1 MDKTVDP
8 VMTHI
13 LKADHLSE
21 ETRSGYCKRL
31 ALISSAAGNKPLI
44 QVLTLHPT
52 KVLDW
57 IAQSYAEVGTQR
69 TMIVAILAVY
79 KLLDLKRKEQSSYDL
94 FLEQYDKLDAVLR
107 DRAKDNV
114 PTDRQRAGF
123 VSYEE
128 LQKVRKR
135 LPVGSKERLLLSF
148 YGGLIPP
155 LRNDLHAC
163 AIRMLKC
170 DDDAARQALLKQIT
184 PNEILL
190 PYDRSTPGVLI
201 LREFKTQDRMNPKL
215 YSRSLGNELSAE
227 LRASLLHHPRD
238 YLFLENSTGRPYTH
252 SGFAMYARRTLL
264 RLFGRPCTL
273 TLLRHSYISHMLA
286 YGQLSIRDRE
296 QLARQMCHST
306 QTQAQYQWISPKASG
321 FTQLDS

>member
-1 MDKTVDP
+1 
-8 VMTHI
+8 
-13 LKADHLSE
+13 
-21 ETRSGYCKRL
+21 
-31 ALISSAAGNKPLI
+31 
-44 QVLTLHPT
+44 
-52 KVLDW
+52 
-57 IAQSYAEVGTQR
+57 
-69 TMIVAILAVY
+69 MIVAVY
-79 KLLDLKRKEQSSYDL
+79 KLLDMKRKEQNSYDL

-114 PTDRQRAGF
+114 PTARQRAGF
-123 VSYEE
+123 VSYVE
-128 LQKVRKR
+128 LQK
-135 LPVGSKERLLLSF
+135 
-148 YGGLIPP
+148 
-155 LRNDLHAC
+155 
-163 AIRMLKC
+163 
-170 DDDAARQALLKQIT
+170 IT
-184 PNEILL
+184 SNEILL
-190 PYDRSTPGVLI
+190 PYDRSIFGVLI

-227 LRASLLHHPRD
+227 LRASLLNHPRD

-306 QTQAQYQWISPKASG
+306 QTQAQY
-321 FTQLDS
+321 